1 MQDQAIAPVP
11 LLGRGTTSPRPALAW
26 PAAAVAVVAVAVA
39 WVLLTHTRP
48 TYDAF
53 GWLVWGRE
61 VLHWNLNTDGAP
73 SWKPLTFL
81 FTFPYAL
88 AGANPQMWLWI
99 ITSSTA
105 ALAGA
110 LLAGRLAFRLTGP
123 VDGPAS
129 AWAPYAA
136 AAFAA
141 AAVLGINGYAEL
153 VLIANS
159 DPMIMALCLGAVE
172 CHLARERRYAF
183 GLLVLASLGR
193 PEAWA
198 FAGLYALWIWRKAPQ
213 QRVLALAGVAL
224 IPLAWF
230 IVPALTS
237 HSWFISGDLAL
248 GSPNVIHGDKLTGVI
263 SRLAGFYPLPVKVAI
278 ACALAI
284 AVIRRERVWLA
295 LAAGAALWVAIEIA
309 FAYHGWSAVPRYLL
323 EPGALLIALGGAAV
337 GRAVGYRPPATWPRA
352 ARWLPIAI
360 AVGVVAAL
368 IPSIRSRARTA
379 HGDID
384 QAKFAATQL
393 SRLQAT
399 IARAGGPRAIEAC
412 GQPAAVLTYQS
423 ELAWVL
429 GLNVGDVG
437 WEPRQ
442 LIALRRP
449 TVLFTAVG
457 ENWRVRAIDLPAADA
472 ARCAHIGRDS
482 RAV

>member
-1 MQDQAIAPVP
+1 MQDQAIAPFP
-11 LLGRGTTSPRPALAW
+11 LLGRGTTRPRRALVL
-26 PAAAVAVVAVAVA
+26 PGVAVAVVAVAVA
-39 WVLLTHTRP
+39 WVLVTRTRP

-81 FTFPYAL
+81 FTLPYAL
-88 AGANPQMWLWI
+88 LGSNPQMWLWI
-99 ITSSTA
+99 VTSSTA
-105 ALAGA
+105 AFAGA

-123 VDGPAS
+123 VDGPAR

-141 AAVLGINGYAEL
+141 VALLGINGYAEL

-172 CHLARERRYAF
+172 CHLAGERRYAF
-183 GLLVLASLGR
+183 ALLVLASLGR
-193 PEAWA
+193 PEAWV
-198 FAGLYALWIWRKAPQ
+198 FAGLYAVWMWRSRE
-213 QRVLALAGVAL
+213 QRVLVVAGAAL

-230 IVPALTS
+230 VVPALTS

-263 SRLAGFYPLPVKVAI
+263 SRLADFYPLPVKVAI
-278 ACALAI
+278 GCALVF
-284 AVIRRERVWLA
+284 AVVRRERVWLA
-295 LAAGAALWVAIEIA
+295 LAAAAALWVAIEIA

-337 GRAVGYRPPATWPRA
+337 GRALGSRPPATWPRA
-352 ARWLPIAI
+352 ARWLPL
-360 AVGVVAAL
+360 VGVVALIVVL
-368 IPSIRSRARTA
+368 IPSARSRARTT

-384 QAKFAATQL
+384 QAKFAAAQL
-393 SRLQAT
+393 SHLQAA
-399 IARAGGPRAIEAC
+399 IARAGGAQAIEAC
-412 GQPAAVLTYQS
+412 GQPAGSLTYQS
-423 ELAWVL
+423 ELAWTL
-429 GLNVGDVG
+429 GLNVGDVL
-437 WEPRQ
+437 WQPRQ
-442 LIALRRP
+442 LVAPHSP

-457 ENWRVRAIDLPAADA
+457 DGWRLRAIDARAGDA
-472 ARCAHIGRDS
+472 ARCAHLR
-482 RAV
+482 